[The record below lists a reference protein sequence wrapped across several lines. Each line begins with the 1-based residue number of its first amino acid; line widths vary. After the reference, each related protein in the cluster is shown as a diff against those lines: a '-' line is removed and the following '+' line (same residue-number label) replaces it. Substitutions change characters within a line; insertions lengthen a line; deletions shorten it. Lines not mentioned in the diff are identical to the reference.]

1 MRRWF
6 ARAVEATALRGQ
18 EPRNRFA
25 RWTARW
31 FDPVPAVPESRFQ
44 DDTEPYPRHWRESP
58 GPWPDDPQVRA
69 RIVAA
74 VEELPATWRAVVVAR
89 DVLGQGADEVGARL
103 GLSAREQRAI
113 LNRARARLR
122 ERLVDG

>member
-1 MRRWF
+1 MRRWLT
-6 ARAVEATALRGQ
+6 RAAEATALRGQ
-18 EPRNRFA
+18 EPRNRFV

-31 FDPVPAVPESRFQ
+31 FEPVPAVPEARFQ

-58 GPWPDDPQVRA
+58 GPWPDDAQLRA

-74 VEELPATWRAVVVAR
+74 VEELPGTWREVVVAR
-89 DVLGQGADEVGARL
+89 DVLGRDADEVGKQL
-103 GLSAREQRAI
+103 GLTAREQRAI

-122 ERLVDG
+122 ERLAEG